1 MEQNTIEEIGGMKVF
16 SNPEDLAAS
25 MNSASETTTEAPVEQ
40 QEAVV
45 EQPVEQPITEEPP
58 VQESAPVVEET
69 VQPQAETVETEQHTE
84 PEYSEQDIESAVFSF
99 LSDKLGRNVA
109 SLDDLSA
116 TQQAEAKA
124 LDERVEAIAKF
135 VEETGRAPEDWFRYQ
150 SLNPEGMDDMTAIRI
165 EMANEYPNLSYD
177 ELNLLVSSKY
187 KLDPDTYT
195 EEEVTLSK
203 LQLKMDGDKAKK
215 GIENIRGSYSAPAP
229 KEQSASEPES
239 IIDESWISEMSKE
252 VDALTGLEFDLGDE
266 KTFEF
271 GLDDQYKSQLK
282 NRNARLDEFFDP
294 YVGEDGSWDYDLLSS
309 HMAVIDN
316 IDRIV
321 KSAYTRGLG
330 DGQKT
335 LVDTAANVSTETPQQ
350 GNQNQQTNPLAD
362 QLKNIL
368 GSQSN
373 RLTFKI

>member
-1 MEQNTIEEIGGMKVF
+1 MEQTPIEEIAGMKVF

-40 QEAVV
+40 QEAVA
-45 EQPVEQPITEEPP
+45 EQPVEQTITEESP

-69 VQPQAETVETEQHTE
+69 VQPQAETIEAE
-84 PEYSEQDIESAVFSF
+84 PEYSDADLEQAVMEFMSER
-99 LSDKLGRNVA
+99 LGRDIN
-109 SLDDLSA
+109 SFDDFVVQEETNA
-116 TQQAEAKA
+116 I
-124 LDERVEAIAKF
+124 DERVEAIARF
-135 VEETGRAPEDWFRYQ
+135 VEETGRTPEDWFRFQ

-165 EMANEYPNLSYD
+165 QLSNEHPNLSYD
-177 ELNLLVSSKY
+177 ELNMLVNSKY
-187 KLDPDTYT
+187 KIDSDLYSED
-195 EEEVTLSK
+195 EVNLAK
-203 LQLKMDGDKAKK
+203 LQLKIDGDTARRS
-215 GIENIRGSYSAPAP
+215 IDDIRQGYSAPEIQDEA
-229 KEQSASEPES
+229 QES
-239 IIDESWISEMSKE
+239 LIDEQWIANMAQE
-252 VDALTGLEFDLGDE
+252 VDTLEGLEFDLGDNNLL
-266 KTFEF
+266 EF
-271 GLDDQYKSQLK
+271 GLDDNYRSQLK
-282 NRNARLDEFFDP
+282 DKQARLDEFFDP
-294 YVGEDGSWDYDLLSS
+294 YVREDGSWDYDLLSS

-316 IDRIV
+316 IDKIV

-368 GSQSN
+368 GNQSN

>member
-25 MNSASETTTEAPVEQ
+25 MNSASEITTEAPVEQ

-45 EQPVEQPITEEPP
+45 EQPVEQTITEEPP